1 MCLHMNRRRGG
12 KPKISSEI
20 SLKFNSINNYRGFMA
35 LASAII
41 AAFTL
46 LLVVAAWAIN
56 TLRSHEGKSSFI
68 KSLIA
73 LIALLFTFGSG
84 LCALGS
90 TIILNPVAI
99 LAFAALITSGYAC
112 KAVLDGNKACLLRLF
127 TRLFK

>member
-1 MCLHMNRRRGG
+1 
-12 KPKISSEI
+12 
-20 SLKFNSINNYRGFMA
+20 MA

-46 LLVVAAWAIN
+46 LLVVAAWTIN
-56 TLRSHEGKSSFI
+56 TLRSHEGKSYFI

-84 LCALGS
+84 LCALGA

-99 LAFAALITSGYAC
+99 LAFAALITCGYAC
-112 KAVLDGNKACLLRLF
+112 KAVFKWQQGLPVTPVHPLVQVAAAIILTTSAYVVTAYTLRIAG
-127 TRLFK
+127 

>member
-1 MCLHMNRRRGG
+1 
-12 KPKISSEI
+12 
-20 SLKFNSINNYRGFMA
+20 MA

-46 LLVVAAWAIN
+46 LLVLAAWAIN

-90 TIILNPVAI
+90 TMILNPVAI
-99 LAFAALITSGYAC
+99 LAFAALVTSGYAC
-112 KAVLDGNKACLLRLF
+112 KAVFRWKKGLPVTPVHPLIQVAAAIILTTAAYVVTAYTIRIAG
-127 TRLFK
+127 